1 VPSGHEFEK
10 GEKMNPLR
18 QGYRLI
24 ALVLC
29 VSFLFTNTACDN
41 SALKERI
48 SDFQESVGLVSTSVG
63 SYFAEMNQFERE
75 LYLQDVYLHPTR
87 KVSSRGTK
95 ATATK
100 PATSGLFG
108 PFSDDSIRA
117 RMDAIS
123 LLGRYGKRL
132 AELAGSNAP
141 ERFNSAAQ
149 ELGTNL
155 YGLQS
160 TFNNL
165 ANGGDPTAHNFTGP
179 IGAIIGAVGKMI
191 LEEKR
196 DKKLRIAINE
206 AAPAVRKVINL
217 IENDL
222 NTVVVPQRLSGNSIA
237 LSRLVIFYN
246 CAVAS
251 GTMPAGQCP
260 NPPPVLTLDQ
270 RRDFLNRIGEATRRY
285 ELFKTSNPAE
295 AISTMRDAH
304 EALVK
309 YAENRSPQNLAAL
322 IAALDSFRGSA
333 QQVADAVVQIRNLR
347 RGES

>member
-1 VPSGHEFEK
+1 MK
-10 GEKMNPLR
+10 PLQR
-18 QGYRLI
+18 VYRII
-24 ALVLC
+24 AFALAL
-29 VSFLFTNTACDN
+29 SFLSTSIACDN
-41 SALKERI
+41 TALKERI

-75 LYLQDVYLHPTR
+75 LYLQDVLLHPTK

-95 ATATK
+95 ATPQK
-100 PATSGLFG
+100 PATAGLFG

-132 AELAGSNAP
+132 AELAGSDAP

-155 YGLQS
+155 FSLRN
-160 TFNNL
+160 TFMTL
-165 ANGGDPTAHNFTGP
+165 ANAGDPTARDFATP
-179 IGAIIGAVGKMI
+179 IGSIVGAIGKMI
-191 LEEKR
+191 IEEKR
-196 DKKLRIAINE
+196 DKKLRIAINQ
-206 AAPAVRKVINL
+206 AAPAVRTVINL
-217 IENDL
+217 LESDL
-222 NTVVVPQRLSGNSIA
+222 NTVIVPQRLSGNSLA

-246 CAVAS
+246 CAVAPA
-251 GTMPAGQCP
+251 TMPVGQCGA
-260 NPPPVLTLDQ
+260 PPPVLSLAE
-270 RRDFLNRIGEATRRY
+270 RRDFLNRIGDATRRY

-322 IAALDSFRGSA
+322 VAALDSFRGSA
-333 QQVADAVVQIRNLR
+333 QQISDAVIQIRNLR